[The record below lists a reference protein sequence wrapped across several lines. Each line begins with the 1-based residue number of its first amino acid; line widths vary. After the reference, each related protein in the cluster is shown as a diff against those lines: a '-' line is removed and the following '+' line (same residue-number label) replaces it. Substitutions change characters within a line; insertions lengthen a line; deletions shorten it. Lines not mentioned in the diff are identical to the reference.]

1 MSKITAEHLR
11 REAYVYIRQSTVDQV
26 QHNVESQRRQY
37 GLVERAR
44 ALGWLEVQVIDE
56 DLGRSGAGIQR
67 PGFERLLA
75 VLCQG
80 NVGAVFCIEA
90 SRLARN
96 GRDWHTLLEF
106 CRLVNALLIDEDGIY
121 DPRQPNDRLLLGMK
135 GTLSEM
141 ELSTFRQRSQ
151 AALMEKAKRGELL
164 STVAVGY
171 IRTTDDRVEQD
182 PNARVREG
190 LALVFRKFREFGSVR
205 QVLVWLRQERIELPC
220 VEYAPQGRH
229 LIWKLPVYNTVL
241 KILSNPIYAGAYVF
255 GRTKTHTRIEQG
267 RKRMTRG
274 CRQAQKDW
282 EVLIVDHHEGY
293 ISWEEYQSNQ
303 LLIAD
308 NANMKGLMVRGA
320 VKRGSALLAGL
331 LRCGHCGRKLHVTYC
346 GLGAGCVRYACRGS
360 MVNHGGGRCIAFGG
374 LRADERIAQEVLR
387 RLQPLGI
394 RAALQAI
401 ESAAHA
407 SEERIKHKE
416 LALEQAQFEASRARR
431 QYDAVDPEHRLVA
444 TELERRWNEALKEQA
459 IVEEE
464 LAIFKQTQPG
474 HLSEAA
480 QEEIVRLG
488 EDLPMVWNHP
498 SASPELKKRIL
509 RVLLSEIVVKVIGN
523 QISMVLHW
531 QGGDH
536 TELQFPK
543 NKTGQHRWKTD
554 AGVEQLIEQL
564 ARVMPDEGIAS
575 LLNRLGKRT
584 AHGHTWT
591 KARVCVFRNDRHI
604 ALYQEGER
612 QARGELTLEEAASQ
626 LEVSKM
632 TVHRLIQKKL
642 LPARQACA
650 GAPWVIRI
658 ADLVLPGVK
667 QAITAG
673 PRTVSPNQIAITFQ

>member
-1 MSKITAEHLR
+1 MSKITAEHLC

-56 DLGRSGAGIQR
+56 DLGRSGAGIHR

-182 PNARVREG
+182 PNARVRKG

-220 VEYAPQGRH
+220 VEYSPQGRH

-293 ISWEEYQSNQ
+293 ISWNEYQSNQ

-308 NANMKGLMVRGA
+308 NANMKGIMVRGA

-331 LRCGHCGRKLHVTYC
+331 LRCGHCGRKLHVTY
-346 GLGAGCVRYACRGS
+346 GGMGAGCVRYDCRGS
-360 MVNHGGGRCIAFGG
+360 LINHGAGRCIAFGG
-374 LRADERIAQEVLR
+374 LRADGRISQEVLR

-407 SEERIKHKE
+407 CEERIKHKE
-416 LALEQAQFEASRARR
+416 LALEQTQFEASRARR
-431 QYDAVDPEHRLVA
+431 QYDAVDPENRLVA

-464 LAIFKQTQPG
+464 LAILKQTQPG
-474 HLSEAA
+474 HLSKAA
-480 QEEIVRLG
+480 HEEIVRLG
-488 EDLPMVWNHP
+488 EDLPMVWDHP
-498 SASPELKKRIL
+498 AASPELKKRIL

-554 AGVEQLIEQL
+554 AGMEQLIEQL

-591 KARVCVFRNDRHI
+591 KARVCVFRNDRCI

-612 QARGELTLEEAASQ
+612 QARSELTLEEAASQ

-658 ADLVLPGVK
+658 ADLALPGVK

-673 PRTVSPNQIAITFQ
+673 PRTVSPNQIAMGFQ

>member
-1 MSKITAEHLR
+1 MSKITAEHLY

-26 QHNVESQRRQY
+26 QHNVEGQRRQY

-56 DLGRSGAGIQR
+56 DLGRSGAGIHR

-80 NVGAVFCIEA
+80 HVGAVFCIEA

-182 PNARVREG
+182 PNGRVREG

-220 VEYAPQGRH
+220 VEYSPQGRH

-255 GRTKTHTRIEQG
+255 GRTKTHTRIEHG
-267 RKRMTRG
+267 RKRVTKG

-293 ISWEEYQSNQ
+293 ISWNEYQSNQ

-308 NANMKGLMVRGA
+308 NANMKGIMVRGA

-346 GLGAGCVRYACRGS
+346 GMGAGCVRYDCRAS
-360 MVNHGGGRCIAFGG
+360 MVNHGAGRCIAFGG
-374 LRADERIAQEVLR
+374 LRADERISQEVLR

-416 LALEQAQFEASRARR
+416 LALEQAHFEASRARR
-431 QYDAVDPEHRLVA
+431 QYDAVDPENRLVA
-444 TELERRWNEALKEQA
+444 TELERRWNEVLKEQA

-464 LAIFKQTQPG
+464 LAILKQTQPG

-488 EDLPMVWNHP
+488 EDLPMVWDHP
-498 SASPELKKRIL
+498 AASPELKKRIL

-554 AGVEQLIEQL
+554 TGVEQLIEQL
-564 ARVMPDEGIAS
+564 ARVMPDQGIAS
-575 LLNRLGKRT
+575 LLNRLEKRT

-591 KARVCVFRNDRHI
+591 KARVCSFRNGHRI
-604 ALYQEGER
+604 AIYQEGER
-612 QARGELTLEEAASQ
+612 QARGELTLEEAASR

-642 LPARQACA
+642 LPARHACA

-658 ADLVLPGVK
+658 ADLTLLGVK
-667 QAITAG
+667 QAIIAG
-673 PRTVSPNQIAITFQ
+673 PRTVSASQIAIHFQ